1 MQDLRI
7 LRLLLEKKTILLNDC
22 SAHDDNVRDYVKDD
36 SDVLNILGE
45 NDTKSLMINE
55 EFSLS
60 YRVSHWTSCN
70 TNRIT
75 NFFLS

>member
-7 LRLLLEKKTILLNDC
+7 LRLLLEKKNILLNDC
-22 SAHDDNVRDYVKDD
+22 SAHDDNVREYVKDD

-55 EFSLS
+55 EFSP
-60 YRVSHWTSCN
+60 
-70 TNRIT
+70 
-75 NFFLS
+75 

>member
-7 LRLLLEKKTILLNDC
+7 LRLLLEKKNILLNDC
-22 SAHDDNVRDYVKDD
+22 SAHDDNVREYAKDD

-55 EFSLS
+55 EFSL
-60 YRVSHWTSCN
+60 
-70 TNRIT
+70 
-75 NFFLS
+75 